1 MRKIF
6 MLLLFSAAVLLLAN
20 PMVPRAIQQFWF
32 DDSGDL
38 MLQFGWESCM
48 FSDHEI
54 TISDGVNSIN
64 PVLDLPNDEQAYP
77 ITINLNAL
85 MPDLGVSPESGFLQL
100 QFEGGFS
107 STEQVSWGPGGDVNL
122 SPLISTQSIYQTGLI
137 DPGGFEYLEFWAKSD
152 HPDMVAE
159 YDSSTRSIITVYTK
173 YQDGTPAANIPLY
186 YQGAWTPWAHSDAE
200 GMIELI
206 LPCARTRLQIRHPV
220 TDELVFDEQ
229 LYAEPAGCYV
239 YNVVLQAVSNQ
250 DAHQEIPAVSLK
262 LSPNVIKPE
271 QKMQLDLG
279 ESEAHFDRIR
289 LFDVKGRMVGEYP
302 FTKSWQPPKLNS
314 GVYFL
319 QLVQGDNALDLARFI
334 MLK

>member
-6 MLLLFSAAVLLLAN
+6 ILLLFSAAVLLLAN
-20 PMVPRAIQQFWF
+20 PMVPRVVQQFWF

-38 MLQFGWESCM
+38 MLQFGYENMYLPSQ
-48 FSDHEI
+48 EV
-54 TISDGVNSIN
+54 TISDGTNTIN
-64 PVLDLPNDEQAYP
+64 YMLNLPEDYIAYP
-77 ITINLNAL
+77 VTINLNSL
-85 MPDLGVSPESGFLQL
+85 MPDLNVSPESGFLQL
-100 QFEGGFS
+100 SNMGFVHE
-107 STEQVSWGPGGDVNL
+107 TVSWGPDGDVDIR
-122 SPLISTQSIYQTGLI
+122 PLIAAQSIYQLRLNTSILRESFVI
-137 DPGGFEYLEFWAKSD
+137 WAKSD
-152 HPDMVAE
+152 HPDYVID
-159 YDSSTRSIITVYTK
+159 YDSSTRSIITVYTR
-173 YQDGTPAANIPLY
+173 YQNGAPAPNIPLY

-206 LPCARTRLQIRHPV
+206 LPCAKTRLQVYQPGSTTLI
-220 TDELVFDEQ
+220 FDEQ
-229 LYAEPAGCYV
+229 FFAEPAGCYV